1 MIIYLPARTLLL
13 GFGDTPGVPP
23 DVIYQD
29 IFPFFFGYLSPT
41 FLPSNA
47 PMSILVS
54 NDHV

>member
-23 DVIYQD
+23 DVIYKD
-29 IFPFFFGYLSPT
+29 ISPFLSGNLSPT

-54 NDHV
+54 DDHV